1 MKQII
6 YVATSLDSISEEED
20 MKVRVYGNVA
30 VATSRVTIKGQYSGK
45 QTSGQYRSIH
55 VWVKGAAGWRL
66 VANQITPVAAQ

>member
-55 VWVKGAAGWRL
+55 VWVKAAAGWQL
-66 VANQITPVAAQ
+66 VANQITPVAAK